1 MIGTEE
7 GGSEGDDIGEEAIE
21 WSSLLIIEEEVVVV
35 EVVMVVH
42 ADTPSAVTE
51 VCGVISKM
59 LTPRL

>member
-21 WSSLLIIEEEVVVV
+21 WSSLLIIEEEVVV

-51 VCGVISKM
+51 GCGVISKI